1 MLNAFSFA
9 VSAGAHPF
17 QAAGGLGAGREA
29 VRPPPSV
36 LPRSHDLANAKS
48 PATTLPFAKEGGN
61 LAMPFHQD
69 TPTYTI
75 NKFEQ
80 TGFHRTSVWLLR
92 LKKGSA
98 SAKCFYLLRSKK
110 AELILNTGEAEL
122 CEAFVS
128 NKWTSYEKYEVWHCK
143 VRYYTSVPLSVRDPS
158 QWKVVYK
165 FKVTLIYCCSLLSKC
180 KRYLHLFSFTW
191 LPLKTAHRNTV
202 WAKGL

>member
-1 MLNAFSFA
+1 MLNAFNFA

-36 LPRSHDLANAKS
+36 FPRSHDLANAKS

-122 CEAFVS
+122 MKLLFQINEQAMRNMKYGTVKCDITLQFPCQS
-128 NKWTSYEKYEVWHCK
+128 GILHNEK
-143 VRYYTSVPLSVRDPS
+143 
-158 QWKVVYK
+158 
-165 FKVTLIYCCSLLSKC
+165 
-180 KRYLHLFSFTW
+180 LFTN
-191 LPLKTAHRNTV
+191 LR
-202 WAKGL
+202 

>member
-29 VRPPPSV
+29 VR
-36 LPRSHDLANAKS
+36 ANAKS

-61 LAMPFHQD
+61 LAMPFHQY

-128 NKWTSYEKYEVWHCK
+128 NK
-143 VRYYTSVPLSVRDPS
+143 
-158 QWKVVYK
+158 
-165 FKVTLIYCCSLLSKC
+165 
-180 KRYLHLFSFTW
+180 
-191 LPLKTAHRNTV
+191 
-202 WAKGL
+202 